1 MKKGLF
7 RIQRRVSRSTG
18 GTVVIFLLLTI
29 AAAFMVLPLVYSIIN
44 AFKPLD
50 ELFLFPPHFFVK
62 RPTPM
67 NFVMLFQVAA
77 TTRIPFSRYIFNSVF
92 ISCLSTV
99 LHVVIAS
106 MAAYPL
112 AKYRLKVRWLF
123 QVVVMAML
131 FNGTVLWL
139 PQYVILS
146 KLGAI
151 NTYMV
156 YILPFVASSLGLF
169 LMKQFIEQVPTSLIE
184 ISQIEG
190 ANQAIIFWR
199 IIMPQVKPGWLTL
212 TVFCFQNIWNTQP
225 LNMVF
230 DEELKMMNM
239 AITQITSAGISR
251 LGVSMAAGV
260 LLMLP
265 PLIVF
270 IFTQNSIIE
279 TMAFSGIKE

>member
-1 MKKGLF
+1 MKKGIF
-7 RIQRRVSRSTG
+7 KIHRRLSRSTG
-18 GTVVIFLLLTI
+18 GTVTIFILLMISAL
-29 AAAFMVLPLVYSIIN
+29 FMVLPLVYSIIN

-50 ELFLFPPHFFVK
+50 ELFLFPPKFFVK
-62 RPTPM
+62 RPTVI

-77 TTRIPFSRYIFNSVF
+77 GTRTPFSRYIFNSVF
-92 ISCLSTV
+92 ISGLTTV
-99 LHVVIAS
+99 LHVLISA

-112 AKYRLKVRWLF
+112 AKYRLKVKWLF
-123 QVVVMAML
+123 QLVVTAML
-131 FNGTVLWL
+131 FNSTVLWL

-146 KLGAI
+146 R
-151 NTYMV
+151 M
-156 YILPFVASSLGLF
+156 ASPLGLF
-169 LMKQFIEQVPTSLIE
+169 LMKQFMEQVPTALIE

-190 ANQAIIFWR
+190 ANQWTIFWR
-199 IIMPQVKPGWLTL
+199 VVMPQVRPGWLTL
-212 TVFCFQNIWNTQP
+212 IVFCFQNIWNIQP

-230 DEELKMMNM
+230 DEQLKMMNM

-265 PLIVF
+265 PMLVF
-270 IFTQNSIIE
+270 IFTQNSIVE

>member
-1 MKKGLF
+1 MKKSF
-7 RIQRRVSRSTG
+7 IKIQRRISRSTG
-18 GTVVIFLLLTI
+18 GTVVIFLILTI
-29 AAAFMVLPLVYSIIN
+29 TAVFMVLPLVYSVIN

-50 ELFLFPPHFFVK
+50 ELYLFPPRFFVK
-62 RPTPM
+62 RPTVI
-67 NFVMLFQVAA
+67 NFVMLFKVAA
-77 TTRIPFSRYIFNSVF
+77 DTRIPFSRYIFNSFF
-92 ISCLSTV
+92 ISCLTTV
-99 LHVVIAS
+99 LHVIISS

-112 AKYRLKVRWLF
+112 AKYRLKVYWLF
-123 QVVVMAML
+123 QIVVMAML
-131 FNGTVLWL
+131 FNSTVLWL

-146 KLGAI
+146 RLQAI
-151 NTYMV
+151 NTYWV
-156 YILPFVASSLGLF
+156 YILPYVASPLGLF

-190 ANQAIIFWR
+190 ANQGVIFWR

-212 TVFCFQNIWNTQP
+212 IVFCFQSTWNLQP

-230 DEELKMMNM
+230 DEQLKTMNM

-265 PLIVF
+265 PLVVF
-270 IFTQNSIIE
+270 LLTQNSIIE

>member
-1 MKKGLF
+1 MNT
-7 RIQRRVSRSTG
+7 RTIHRHRRVSRSLG
-18 GTVVIFLLLTI
+18 GTIVIFVLLLLT
-29 AAAFMVLPLVYSIIN
+29 AAFMVLPLVYSIIN

-50 ELFLFPPHFFVK
+50 ELFLFPPRFFVK
-62 RPTPM
+62 RPTTM
-67 NFVMLFQVAA
+67 NFILLFQVAA
-77 TTRIPFSRYIFNSVF
+77 NTRIPFTRYIFNSVA
-92 ISCLSTV
+92 ISLLTTGVHV
-99 LHVVIAS
+99 LISS

-123 QVVVMAML
+123 QLVVMAML
-131 FNGTVLWL
+131 FNSTVLWL

-146 KLGAI
+146 RIHAI
-151 NTYMV
+151 NTYWV
-156 YILPFVASSLGLF
+156 YILPFVASPLGLF

-184 ISQIEG
+184 VSQMEG
-190 ANQAIIFWR
+190 ANQWVIFTR

-212 TVFCFQNIWNTQP
+212 IVFCFQNIWNLQP

-230 DEELKMMNM
+230 DEQLKMMNM

-260 LLMLP
+260 LIMLP
-265 PLIVF
+265 PLLVF
-270 IFTQNSIIE
+270 VFTQNSIIE

>member
-1 MKKGLF
+1 MKNSVFK
-7 RIQRRVSRSTG
+7 IQKRVSRSMS
-18 GTVVIFLLLTI
+18 GTIVILLLLTVT
-29 AAAFMVLPLVYSIIN
+29 ALFMVLPLVYSIIN

-50 ELFLFPPHFFVK
+50 ELFLFPPQFFVK
-62 RPTPM
+62 RPTII

-77 TTRIPFSRYIFNSVF
+77 NTRIPFSRYIFNSFF
-92 ISCLSTV
+92 ISLLTTGF
-99 LHVVIAS
+99 HVIISS

-112 AKYRLKVRWLF
+112 SKYRLKVRWLF
-123 QVVVMAML
+123 QVVVIAML

-146 KLGAI
+146 RLQVI
-151 NTYMV
+151 NTYWV
-156 YILPFVASSLGLF
+156 YILPFVASPLGLF
-169 LMKQFIEQVPTSLIE
+169 LMKQFMEQVPTSLIE
-184 ISQIEG
+184 VSQIEG
-190 ANQAIIFWR
+190 ANQWVIFWR

-212 TVFCFQNIWNTQP
+212 IVFCFQNIWNLQP

-230 DEELKMMNM
+230 DEQLKMMNM

-265 PLIVF
+265 PLLVF

>member
-1 MKKGLF
+1 MKSVIKIHR
-7 RIQRRVSRSTG
+7 RISRSVG
-18 GTVVIFLLLTI
+18 GTVVIFLLLLIT
-29 AAAFMVLPLVYSIIN
+29 AAFMVLPLVYSVIN

-50 ELFLFPPHFFVK
+50 ELFLFPPRFFVK
-62 RPTPM
+62 RPTVM
-67 NFVMLFQVAA
+67 NFIMLFQVAA
-77 TTRIPFSRYIFNSVF
+77 NTRIPFSRYIFNSFF
-92 ISCLSTV
+92 ISFVTTA
-99 LHVVIAS
+99 LHVLISS

-123 QVVVMAML
+123 HVVVMAML
-131 FNGTVLWL
+131 FNSTVLWL

-146 KLGAI
+146 RIGAI
-151 NTYMV
+151 NTYWV
-156 YILPFVASSLGLF
+156 YILPFVASPLGLF

-190 ANQAIIFWR
+190 ANQWIIFTR
-199 IIMPQVKPGWLTL
+199 IIMPQVRPGWLTL
-212 TVFCFQNIWNTQP
+212 IVFCFQNIWNLQP

-230 DEELKMMNM
+230 DEQLKMMNM

-260 LLMLP
+260 LIMMP
-265 PLIVF
+265 PLLVF
-270 IFTQNSIIE
+270 LFTQNSIIE

>member
-1 MKKGLF
+1 MKKGIF
-7 RIQRRVSRSTG
+7 KIHKRVSRSTG
-18 GTVVIFLLLTI
+18 GTITIFILLMI
-29 AAAFMVLPLVYSIIN
+29 AALFMVLPLVYSIIN

-50 ELFLFPPHFFVK
+50 ELFLFPPKFFVK
-62 RPTPM
+62 RPTII

-77 TTRIPFSRYIFNSVF
+77 STLIPFSRYIFNSVF
-92 ISCLSTV
+92 ISGLTTA
-99 LHVVIAS
+99 LHVLISS

-112 AKYRLKVRWLF
+112 AKYRLKVKWLF
-123 QVVVMAML
+123 QVVVTAML
-131 FNGTVLWL
+131 FNSTVLWL

-146 KLGAI
+146 RLHAI
-151 NTYMV
+151 NTYWV
-156 YILPFVASSLGLF
+156 YVLPYVASPLGLF
-169 LMKQFIEQVPTSLIE
+169 LMKQFMEQVPTSLIE

-190 ANQAIIFWR
+190 ANQWIIFWR
-199 IIMPQVKPGWLTL
+199 VVMPQVRPGWLTL
-212 TVFCFQNIWNTQP
+212 IVFCFQNIWNVQP

-230 DEELKMMNM
+230 DEQLKMMNM

-265 PLIVF
+265 PMLVF
-270 IFTQNSIIE
+270 VFTQNSIVE